1 MSFARMDGPTA
12 MTDRDP
18 LLAPFEALIGTWST
32 EAKHRLFD
40 EVVPGTATYEW
51 LEGGHFVVLRSH
63 NDHELF
69 PDAISVIGRPESG
82 EGLVLEY
89 FDSRG
94 VRRTYGVSLEDGV
107 MRWWRDHPGFDQRSY
122 AKLTPDGFEVVFQ
135 LAETPGEWVDDL
147 RTTYR
152 RGA

>member
-1 MSFARMDGPTA
+1 MN

-18 LLAPFEALIGTWST
+18 TLESFDVLIGSWST
-32 EAKHRLFD
+32 EAKHRLVD
-40 EVVPGTATYEW
+40 EVVLGSATFEW

-82 EGLVLEY
+82 EGLVMEY

-94 VRRTYGVSLEDGV
+94 VRRTYGVSLEDGEL
-107 MRWWRDHPGFDQRSY
+107 RWWRDHPGFDQRSY
-122 AKLTPDGFEVVFQ
+122 AKLGHEAFEFVHQ
-135 LAETPGEWVDDL
+135 LAETPGDWRDDL
-147 RTTYR
+147 RATYR
-152 RGA
+152 RRA

>member
-1 MSFARMDGPTA
+1 M
-12 MTDRDP
+12 
-18 LLAPFEALIGTWST
+18 LAPFDALIGTWST
-32 EAKHRLFD
+32 EATHPQFD
-40 EVVPGTATYEW
+40 GVVLGSATFEW

-82 EGLVLEY
+82 EGLVMEY

-107 MRWWRDHPGFDQRSY
+107 LRWWRNHPGFDQRSC
-122 AKLTPDGFEVVFQ
+122 AKLGPDAFEFVHQ
-135 LAETPGEWVDDL
+135 LAETPGDWRDDL
-147 RTTYR
+147 RATYR
-152 RGA
+152 RRA

>member
-1 MSFARMDGPTA
+1 M
-12 MTDRDP
+12 
-18 LLAPFEALIGTWST
+18 LAPFDVLIGSWST

-40 EVVPGTATYEW
+40 EVVLGSTTFEW
-51 LEGGHFVVLRSH
+51 LEGGHFLVLRSR

-82 EGLVLEY
+82 EGLVMEY

-107 MRWWRDHPGFDQRSY
+107 MRWWRNHPGFDQRSY
-122 AKLTPDGFEVVFQ
+122 AELGPDTFELVHQ
-135 LAETPGEWVDDL
+135 LAETPGEWLDDL
-147 RTTYR
+147 RSTYR
-152 RGA
+152 RRS